1 MQIFVNGQA
10 CDVPEGCN
18 VTQLLAQLELA
29 DRRCALE
36 INREIVPRGA
46 YATRRLR
53 SADQVEIIHAVG
65 GG

>member
-10 CDVPEGCN
+10 RDVSEGCN
-18 VTQLLAQLELA
+18 VTQLLMQLELA
-29 DRRCALE
+29 GRRCALE

-46 YATRRLR
+46 YATHVLR
-53 SADQVEIIHAVG
+53 PADRVEIIHAVG

>member
-1 MQIFVNGQA
+1 MQIFVNGRA
-10 CDVPEGCN
+10 RDIPEGYN
-18 VTQLLAQLELA
+18 VTQLLAQLELGG
-29 DRRCALE
+29 RRCALE
-36 INREIVPRGA
+36 INREIVPRSA

>member
-10 CDVPEGCN
+10 RDVSEGCN
-18 VTQLLAQLELA
+18 VTQLLMQLDMA
-29 DRRCALE
+29 GRRCALE
-36 INREIVPRGA
+36 INREIVPRSA